1 MFKYISQ
8 IIAQFSTPQKIIALS
23 LILLSIIIITISPSL
38 IQDKSDLKN
47 ELDNMD
53 AKIKKMESDLMYK
66 DDLIRNEQRNCT
78 NQIVEREK
86 EFISMLDH
94 LRGKAKSSDNQ
105 IIRQTNLEAY

>member
-1 MFKYISQ
+1 
-8 IIAQFSTPQKIIALS
+8 
-23 LILLSIIIITISPSL
+23 
-38 IQDKSDLKN
+38 
-47 ELDNMD
+47 MD

-105 IIRQTNLEAY
+105 IIRQTNLEAYRTVDSLGPNRTSTIIVKRDNSEIINEIDLIKKEINKH